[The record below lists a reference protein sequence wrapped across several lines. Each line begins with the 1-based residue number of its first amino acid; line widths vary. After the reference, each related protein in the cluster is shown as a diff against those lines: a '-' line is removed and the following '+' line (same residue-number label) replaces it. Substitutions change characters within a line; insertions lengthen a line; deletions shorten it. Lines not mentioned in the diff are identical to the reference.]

1 METIKTKMKKS
12 EKGFFAFA
20 DFYGGG
26 GQAFISVVYF
36 FFLTNALLK
45 QQQKFIYLFGCTR
58 S

>member
-1 METIKTKMKKS
+1 MDTIKPCKLKRK

-36 FFLTNALLK
+36 FFLTNIIGLLRTAFDSNK
-45 QQQKFIYLFGCTR
+45 P
-58 S
+58 